1 MIRSL
6 LLTLLFTVFAMAQTR
21 VCVSIPPQAYFVK
34 KIAGDKADVTVLIP
48 PGASPATY
56 SPKPSQLKAIRNASI
71 YFTIGVPF
79 EKNWLDRFKSINP
92 SLKIVDMTR
101 NITKMPMSHGLEAHE
116 HETKEHDTHA
126 SHVHTGLDPH
136 VWLSPPLVT
145 KMAEVIKETFV
156 KEDPKNS
163 AFYEKNYERFLHEI
177 ERLQQQIAAKLSNV
191 KQKSFIVFHP
201 SFGYFAKAFGLHQIA
216 IEKEGKE
223 PSLRYM
229 KRIIDFAREHGI
241 KTIFVE
247 PQFSQ
252 KSARYIARAIGGKV
266 VSIDPLAYDWEKNMA
281 EIAESFE
288 KAD

>member
-1 MIRSL
+1 MIRSIL
-6 LLTLLFTVFAMAQTR
+6 VIFFFSVFGWAKSS

-34 KIAGDKADVTVLIP
+34 KIAGDKADITVLIP

-56 SPKPSQLKAIRNASI
+56 SPKPSQLRAIKKASL

-79 EKNWLDRFKSINP
+79 EKNWLERFKSINP
-92 SLKIVDMTR
+92 KLKIVDMTQD
-101 NITKMPMSHGLEAHE
+101 ITKIPMQNHLDHDTEQHGHDSHGHHAH
-116 HETKEHDTHA
+116 A
-126 SHVHTGLDPH
+126 GLDPH
-136 VWLSPPLVT
+136 VWLSPALVE
-145 KMAEVIKETFV
+145 KIAEVIKETFI

-163 AFYEKNYERFLHEI
+163 AFYRQNYQNFLREI
-177 ERLQQQIAAKLSNV
+177 EEIRSKIAKILSGL
-191 KQKSFIVFHP
+191 KQKEFIVFHP
-201 SFGYFAKAFGLHQIA
+201 SFGYFCEEFGLKQVA

-229 KRIIDFAREHGI
+229 KRLIDFAKKHGI

-252 KSARYIARAIGGKV
+252 KSARYIAKAIGGKV
-266 VSIDPLAYDWEKNMA
+266 QSIDPLAYDWERNIM
-281 EIAESFE
+281 EIAKSFE

>member
-1 MIRSL
+1 MIRSIL
-6 LLTLLFTVFAMAQTR
+6 VIFFFSVFGWAKSS

-34 KIAGDKADVTVLIP
+34 KIAGDKADITVLIP

-56 SPKPSQLKAIRNASI
+56 SPKPSQLRAIKKASL

-79 EKNWLDRFKSINP
+79 EKNWLERFKSINP
-92 SLKIVDMTR
+92 KLKIVDMTR
-101 NITKMPMSHGLEAHE
+101 DITKIPMQNHLDHDTEQHGHDSHGHHAH
-116 HETKEHDTHA
+116 A
-126 SHVHTGLDPH
+126 GLDPH
-136 VWLSPPLVT
+136 VWLSPALVE
-145 KMAEVIKETFV
+145 KMAEVIKETFI

-163 AFYEKNYERFLHEI
+163 AFYRQNYQNFLREI
-177 ERLQQQIAAKLSNV
+177 EEIRSKIAKILSGL
-191 KQKSFIVFHP
+191 KQKEFIVFHP
-201 SFGYFAKAFGLHQIA
+201 SFGYFCEEFGLKQVA

-229 KRIIDFAREHGI
+229 KRLIDFAKKHGI

-252 KSARYIARAIGGKV
+252 KSARYIAKAIGGKV
-266 VSIDPLAYDWEKNMA
+266 QSIDPLAYDWERNIM
-281 EIAESFE
+281 EIAKSFE

>member
-1 MIRSL
+1 MMRTIL
-6 LLTLLFTVFAMAQTR
+6 FFLLFSVFAIAHTK

-56 SPKPSQLKAIRNASI
+56 SPKPSQLKAIRDASI

-92 SLKIVDMTR
+92 TLKIVDTTR

-116 HETKEHDTHA
+116 HEAHEGHRHE
-126 SHVHTGLDPH
+126 GLDPH
-136 VWLSPPLVT
+136 VWLNPALVA
-145 KMAEVIKETFV
+145 KMTEVIKETFV
-156 KEDPKNS
+156 EEDPKNS
-163 AFYEKNYERFLHEI
+163 AFYEKNYQRFLHDI
-177 ERLQQQIAAKLSNV
+177 ERLQQQIAAKLSAL
-191 KQKSFIVFHP
+191 KQKDFIVFHP

-229 KRIIDFAREHGI
+229 KRIIDFARKHEI

-266 VSIDPLAYDWEKNMA
+266 VSIDPLAYEWEKNML